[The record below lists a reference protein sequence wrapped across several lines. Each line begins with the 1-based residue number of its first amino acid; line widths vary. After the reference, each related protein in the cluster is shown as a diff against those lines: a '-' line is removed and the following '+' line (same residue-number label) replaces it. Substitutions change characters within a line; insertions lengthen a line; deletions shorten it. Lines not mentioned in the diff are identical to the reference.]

1 MGTLLKA
8 FLVPVIL
15 IIILGS
21 VSYITASGTIKDKVE
36 ESSRNTISAVG
47 MYGELLAGNVS
58 SKALEMVVGENLSSY
73 YEVYYK
79 GEDGKG
85 MQYWRNAK
93 KDLIQMK
100 ASVQYIYSFHV
111 IPEGGTYLTS
121 VSSSMGDN
129 VWQGFMESE
138 EGEYLQGNSMPN
150 TVWMGFHSYLEVSK
164 GECIFGA

>member
-1 MGTLLKA
+1 MPI
-8 FLVPVIL
+8 VL

-21 VSYITASGTIKDKVE
+21 VSYITASNTIKEKVE

-79 GEDGKG
+79 TDDIRA
-85 MQYWRNAK
+85 MQYWRDAK
-93 KDLIQMK
+93 KDLIQMN

-111 IPEGGTYLTS
+111 IPE
-121 VSSSMGDN
+121 
-129 VWQGFMESE
+129 
-138 EGEYLQGNSMPN
+138 EG
-150 TVWMGFHSYLEVSK
+150 
-164 GECIFGA
+164 IFDFGVRQRRR